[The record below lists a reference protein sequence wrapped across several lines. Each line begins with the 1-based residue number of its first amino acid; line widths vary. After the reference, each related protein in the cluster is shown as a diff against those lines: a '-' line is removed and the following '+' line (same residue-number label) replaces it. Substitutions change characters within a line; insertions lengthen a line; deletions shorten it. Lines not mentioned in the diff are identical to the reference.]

1 MIKIIDHPLAKTK
14 LTILRNKDTHFSLFR
29 KSMQEISY
37 LLAINSLSDLELIQ
51 VNIETP
57 LAKTKGYEIKNKLL
71 IVPILRAGLGLLP
84 GFTDLVNT
92 ATVGLIGLKR
102 DENTLLPSQY
112 YVNIPK
118 NLEDYVTV
126 ILEPMVATGGS
137 LRKALNILI
146 ENKASKIKVCS
157 IIAYQK
163 TITELENEFPF
174 VDFYV
179 LALDSELNEKGF
191 IIPGLGDAGD
201 RTFGTI

>member
-102 DENTLLPSQY
+102 DEDTLLPSQY

-118 NLEDYVTV
+118 SLEDYVTV

>member
-37 LLAINSLSDLELIQ
+37 LLAINSLSDLEVIQ

-102 DENTLLPSQY
+102 DEDTLLPSQY

-118 NLEDYVTV
+118 SLEDYVTV

-137 LRKALNILI
+137 LRKALNILL

>member
-29 KSMQEISY
+29 KSIQEISY

-102 DENTLLPSQY
+102 DEDTLLPSQY

-118 NLEDYVTV
+118 SLEDYVTV
-126 ILEPMVATGGS
+126 ILEPMIATGGS

>member
-102 DENTLLPSQY
+102 DEYTLLPSQY

-118 NLEDYVTV
+118 SLEDYVTV

-163 TITELENEFPF
+163 TITELENEYPF

>member
-102 DENTLLPSQY
+102 DEDTLLPSQY

-118 NLEDYVTV
+118 SLEDYVTV

-137 LRKALNILI
+137 LRKALNILL

>member
-84 GFTDLVNT
+84 GFTDLVNS

-102 DENTLLPSQY
+102 DEDTLLPSQY

-118 NLEDYVTV
+118 SLEDYVTV

-137 LRKALNILI
+137 LRKALNILL

-179 LALDSELNEKGF
+179 LALDTELNEKGF

>member
-1 MIKIIDHPLAKTK
+1 MIKIVDHPLAKTK

-37 LLAINSLSDLELIQ
+37 LLAINSLSDLEVIQ

-84 GFTDLVNT
+84 GFTDLVNS

-118 NLEDYVTV
+118 SLEDYVTV

-146 ENKASKIKVCS
+146 DNKASKIKVCS

>member
-37 LLAINSLSDLELIQ
+37 LLAINSLSDLEVIQ

-71 IVPILRAGLGLLP
+71 IIPILRAGLGLLP

-102 DENTLLPSQY
+102 DEDTLLPSQY

-118 NLEDYVTV
+118 SLEDYVTV

-137 LRKALNILI
+137 LRKALNILL

>member
-84 GFTDLVNT
+84 GFTDLLNT

-102 DENTLLPSQY
+102 DEDTLLPSQY

-118 NLEDYVTV
+118 SLEDYVTV

-137 LRKALNILI
+137 LRKALNILL

>member
-37 LLAINSLSDLELIQ
+37 LLAINSLIDLELIQ

>member
-1 MIKIIDHPLAKTK
+1 MIKIVDHPLAKTK

-37 LLAINSLSDLELIQ
+37 LLAINSLNDLEVIQ

-84 GFTDLVNT
+84 GFTDLVNS

-118 NLEDYVTV
+118 SLEDYVTV

>member
-37 LLAINSLSDLELIQ
+37 LLAINSLIDLELIQ

-102 DENTLLPSQY
+102 DEDTLLPSQY

-118 NLEDYVTV
+118 SLEDYVTV

-137 LRKALNILI
+137 LRKALNILL

-191 IIPGLGDAGD
+191 IIPGLGDSGD

>member
-102 DENTLLPSQY
+102 DEDTLLPSQY

-118 NLEDYVTV
+118 SLEDYVTV

-137 LRKALNILI
+137 LRKALNILL

-191 IIPGLGDAGD
+191 IIPGLGDSGD

>member
-37 LLAINSLSDLELIQ
+37 LLAINSLSDLEVIQ

-102 DENTLLPSQY
+102 DEDTLLPSQY

-118 NLEDYVTV
+118 RLEDYVTV